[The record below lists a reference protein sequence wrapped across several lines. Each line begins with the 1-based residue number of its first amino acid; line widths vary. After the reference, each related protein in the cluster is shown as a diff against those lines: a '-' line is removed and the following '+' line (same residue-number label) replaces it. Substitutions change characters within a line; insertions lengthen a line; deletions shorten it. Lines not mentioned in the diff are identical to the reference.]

1 MGQTRRLRRLAW
13 SKREHLNIAVF
24 EQPIEEPGSQT
35 QPQSTQIQLS
45 VVVPAYREG
54 HRIYGNISRL
64 VGELDKL
71 GVPYEV
77 VVVSD
82 GNTDTTVSETKRI
95 ESPAVR
101 VFHYPMNIGKG
112 FALTCGVD
120 QSVGDLVTFI
130 DADMELDPANIG
142 VFINTMRTSGCDAV
156 IGSKR
161 HPESK
166 VAYPK
171 FRRFQSAIY
180 QLLVRTLFNLNVRD
194 TQTGL
199 KLFRRQ
205 VLREALPLLA
215 IKRFAFDLELLV
227 VTHQLGYR
235 NICEAPIQLNYQF
248 ESTVNLGSAWRV
260 LWDTAA
266 IFYRLRILRYY
277 QRRRRQLLD
286 SENQA
291 SLAAGATSER

>member
-1 MGQTRRLRRLAW
+1 M
-13 SKREHLNIAVF
+13 IARTHVAT
-24 EQPIEEPGSQT
+24 ETVEPRSA
-35 QPQSTQIQLS
+35 PAAIQLS

-54 HRIYGNISRL
+54 RRIHDNLKRL
-64 VGELDKL
+64 VGELDQL
-71 GVPYEV
+71 NVTYEV

-82 GNTDTTVSETKRI
+82 GNTDATVREAKRLG
-95 ESPAVR
+95 SPAVR

-112 FALTCGVD
+112 FALSLGVD
-120 QSVGDLVTFI
+120 QSNGALVTFI
-130 DADMELDPANIG
+130 DADMELDPANIKG
-142 VFINTMRTSGCDAV
+142 FIERIYASGCDAV

-166 VAYPK
+166 VHYPK
-171 FRRFQSAIY
+171 FRRLQSAAY
-180 QLLVRTLFNLNVRD
+180 QLLVRLLFNLNVRD

-205 VLREALPLLA
+205 VLAEVMPLLA
-215 IKRFAFDLELLV
+215 IKKFAFDLELLV
-227 VTHQLGYR
+227 VAHQLGYR
-235 NICEAPIQLNYQF
+235 NVCEAPIRLDYQF

-277 QRRRRQLLD
+277 QRRRLQLLEAQREID
-286 SENQA
+286 A
-291 SLAAGATSER
+291 SAVVVS

>member
-1 MGQTRRLRRLAW
+1 VIL
-13 SKREHLNIAVF
+13 EP
-24 EQPIEEPGSQT
+24 PIQEPAPET
-35 QPQSTQIQLS
+35 QPKVASRVELS

-54 HRIYGNISRL
+54 RRIYGNITRL

-77 VVVSD
+77 IVVSD
-82 GNTDTTVSETKRI
+82 GNTDTTVSEAKRI
-95 ESPAVR
+95 ESPAVK

-112 FALTCGVD
+112 FALSCGVD

-130 DADMELDPANIG
+130 DADMELDPATIAT
-142 VFINTMRTSGCDAV
+142 FIQLMQSSGCDAV
-156 IGSKR
+156 VGSKR
-161 HPESK
+161 HPESE
-166 VAYPK
+166 VAYPT
-171 FRRFQSAIY
+171 FRRFQSAVY
-180 QLLVRTLFNLNVRD
+180 QLVIRVLFNLNIRD

-205 VLREALPLLA
+205 VLHEALPLLA

-227 VTHQLGYR
+227 VAHYLGYR
-235 NICEAPIQLNYQF
+235 HVCEAPIRLNYQF

-266 IFYRLRILRYY
+266 IFYRLRILHYY
-277 QRRRRQLLD
+277 QNRKRQLLLAD
-286 SENQA
+286 QQGES
-291 SLAAGATSER
+291 AAGAASEA

>member
-1 MGQTRRLRRLAW
+1 MTIEIL
-13 SKREHLNIAVF
+13 
-24 EQPIEEPGSQT
+24 EQPPTEAAGDGS
-35 QPQSTQIQLS
+35 PRVQLS

-54 HRIYGNISRL
+54 RRIYANILRL

-82 GNTDTTVSETKRI
+82 GNTDSTVSEARRVQAPT
-95 ESPAVR
+95 VR

-112 FALTCGVD
+112 FALSCGVD

-130 DADMELDPANIG
+130 DADMELDPANIAG
-142 VFINTMRTSGCDAV
+142 FIEIMQSSGCDAV

-171 FRRFQSAIY
+171 FRRLQSAVY
-180 QLLVRTLFNLNVRD
+180 QLLVRVLFNLNVRD

-205 VLREALPLLA
+205 VLQEALPLLA

-227 VTHQLGYR
+227 VAHQLGYR
-235 NICEAPIQLNYQF
+235 NIREAPIQLEYQF

-277 QRRRRQLLD
+277 QRQRLLETEKSNRQVR
-286 SENQA
+286 S
-291 SLAAGATSER
+291 

>member
-1 MGQTRRLRRLAW
+1 MSIEIMKSTDEQADNPQAKDS
-13 SKREHLNIAVF
+13 SKVE
-24 EQPIEEPGSQT
+24 
-35 QPQSTQIQLS
+35 LS

-54 HRIYGNISRL
+54 KRIYENLVRL

-71 GVPYEV
+71 NVLYEV

-82 GNTDTTVSETKRI
+82 GNTDATVSEARRVPSQAI
-95 ESPAVR
+95 R

-112 FALTCGVD
+112 FALSCGVD
-120 QSVGDLVTFI
+120 QSTGRLVTFI
-130 DADMELDPANIG
+130 DADMELDPATIG
-142 VFINTMRTSGCDAV
+142 GFIEIMRTSKCDAV

-161 HPESK
+161 HPESN
-166 VAYPK
+166 VAYPG
-171 FRRFQSAIY
+171 FRRLQSSVY
-180 QLLVRTLFNLNVRD
+180 QMFVRVLFNLDVRD

-205 VLREALPLLA
+205 VLSEALPLLA

-227 VTHQLGYR
+227 VARFLGYR
-235 NICEAPIQLNYQF
+235 KICEAPINLDYQF
-248 ESTVNLGSAWRV
+248 ESTVNLASAWNV

-277 QRRRRQLLD
+277 QHRRRQLLD
-286 SENQA
+286 AEQQNKA
-291 SLAAGATSER
+291 EAGATSEA

>member
-1 MGQTRRLRRLAW
+1 MKPAPQQ
-13 SKREHLNIAVF
+13 AVAA
-24 EQPIEEPGSQT
+24 PA
-35 QPQSTQIQLS
+35 PQAPPQVQLS

-54 HRIYGNISRL
+54 KRIYQNITRL
-64 VGELDKL
+64 LDELNKL
-71 GVPYEV
+71 DATYEV

-82 GNTDTTVSETKRI
+82 GNTDDTVREARRVR
-95 ESPAVR
+95 SPRVR

-112 FALTCGVD
+112 FAMSLGVD
-120 QSVGDLVTFI
+120 QSVGQMVTFI

-142 VFINTMRTSGCDAV
+142 GFIEIMETSKCDAV

-161 HPESK
+161 HPESR
-166 VAYPK
+166 VAYPR
-171 FRRFQSAIY
+171 FRRFQSWAY
-180 QLLVRTLFNLNVRD
+180 QLLIRLLFNLNVRD

-205 VLREALPLLA
+205 VLHEALPLLA

-227 VTHQLGYR
+227 VARQLGYR
-235 NICEAPIQLNYQF
+235 NVCEAPIRLEYQF

-277 QRRRRQLLD
+277 KRRQRELAAAEA
-286 SENQA
+286 ENQGPTEV
-291 SLAAGATSER
+291 LAEG

>member
-1 MGQTRRLRRLAW
+1 MSVGVAKPPIVEVLTEAQPPSLRTV
-13 SKREHLNIAVF
+13 E
-24 EQPIEEPGSQT
+24 
-35 QPQSTQIQLS
+35 LS

-54 HRIYGNISRL
+54 RRIYGNLTRL

-71 GVPYEV
+71 GVPYEI

-82 GNTDTTVSETKRI
+82 GNTDATVAEAKRVA
-95 ESPAVR
+95 SPAVR

-112 FALTCGVD
+112 FALSCGVD

-142 VFINTMRTSGCDAV
+142 GFIEMMRSSGCDAV

-161 HPESK
+161 HPESA
-166 VAYPK
+166 VAYPM
-171 FRRFQSAIY
+171 FRRIQSAAY
-180 QLLVRTLFNLNVRD
+180 QYLVRLLFNLNVRD

-205 VLREALPLLA
+205 VLHESVPLLA

-227 VTHQLGYR
+227 VAHQLGYR
-235 NICEAPIQLNYQF
+235 NVCEAPIKLDYQF
-248 ESTVNLGSAWRV
+248 ESTVNLRSAGRV

-266 IFYRLRILRYY
+266 IFYRLRILHYY
-277 QRRRRQLLD
+277 QHRRRQLVEAERSPD
-286 SENQA
+286 QA
-291 SLAAGATSER
+291 NGALSGS